1 MFHHVASSVE
11 VATNLIPPFQPQ
23 VHIPNPPLLYEEQL
37 WAGTG
42 ERALLSD
49 LPEAPT
55 PGPRGKAA
63 VAPNCMPSLWCKVRC
78 KPGDPAYQLPE
89 EAGSG
94 PETSSGLA
102 RVWGGST
109 RVLSSQ

>member
-49 LPEAPT
+49 LLEAPT

-63 VAPNCMPSLWCKVRC
+63 VAPTAYPLCGAKSGANQVILLTSCQRSQALGW
-78 KPGDPAYQLPE
+78 KPVQG
-89 EAGSG
+89 
-94 PETSSGLA
+94 
-102 RVWGGST
+102 
-109 RVLSSQ
+109 

>member
-11 VATNLIPPFQPQ
+11 VATNLIPLFQPQ

-49 LPEAPT
+49 LPEAST
-55 PGPRGKAA
+55 PGPRA
-63 VAPNCMPSLWCKVRC
+63 RQ
-78 KPGDPAYQLPE
+78 QLPQLH
-89 EAGSG
+89 ALFVVQSQ
-94 PETSSGLA
+94 
-102 RVWGGST
+102 VQT
-109 RVLSSQ
+109 R